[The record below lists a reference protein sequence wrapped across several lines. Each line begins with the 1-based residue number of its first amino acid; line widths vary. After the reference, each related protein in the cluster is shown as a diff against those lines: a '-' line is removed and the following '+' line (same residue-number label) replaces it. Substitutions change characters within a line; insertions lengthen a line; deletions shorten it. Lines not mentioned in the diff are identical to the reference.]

1 MRYHVVPF
9 TGYPIASS
17 GRQGGRKPVT
27 DWHVVDERGRTVR
40 VFPVIRRAG
49 SKGVKMAERGVL
61 ARERLANEYAERLTR
76 ERAV

>member
-9 TGYPIASS
+9 TGYPISSS
-17 GRQGGRKPVT
+17 GRQGRGGPFT

-40 VFPVIRRAG
+40 VFPVIKRG
-49 SKGVKMAERGVL
+49 SKGVKTAERGVL